1 MPYALVFG
9 RDTNDKAL
17 RQPLSDH
24 DVMPRILIITGEA
37 SGDLHGANLARALKA
52 QDPDVVLAG
61 IGGSEMQAAGVRL
74 VRETGR
80 FDIIGMIGPLM
91 VFAVIRR
98 FLAVRRLFRSEPWDA
113 VVFIDHP
120 GLNLRY
126 AYFAKAAGLRVFYYI
141 APQIWAWRPG
151 RIHWIKQRVD
161 HVLVILPFEKAIYD
175 QAGVRCTFVG
185 HPLLDAVAPQ
195 YDRGGLR
202 KSFALASEGPVIALL
217 PGSRTSEVESLLP
230 ILLEAAEKLAHRD
243 PQTQFLLAQ
252 ASTIQ
257 DNLLESLLRRSSV
270 SVKVVKERAS
280 EVMAVSDLA
289 LVASGTATLQAA
301 VIGTPLILVYRTSA
315 LTFWLAFFLIRVRW
329 IGLVNLVAGRTVVP
343 ELIQADATGQR
354 LYEEALR
361 LLEDRFAYD
370 EMKRS
375 LAKVRAALGEPGAS
389 IRAAEVVLA
398 ACRG

>member
-1 MPYALVFG
+1 
-9 RDTNDKAL
+9 
-17 RQPLSDH
+17 
-24 DVMPRILIITGEA
+24 MPRILIITGEA

-52 QDPDVVLAG
+52 RDPHVVLAG
-61 IGGSEMQAAGVRL
+61 IGGAEMEAAGVRL

-80 FDIIGMIGPLM
+80 LDIIGMVGLFTILS
-91 VFAVIRR
+91 VIRK

-175 QAGVRCTFVG
+175 RANIPCTFVG
-185 HPLLDAVAPQ
+185 HPLLDAVAPR
-195 YDRGGLR
+195 YDRPGLR
-202 KSFALASEGPVIALL
+202 KRFGLAQDGPVIALL
-217 PGSRTSEVESLLP
+217 PGSRMREVESLLP
-230 ILLEAAEKLAHRD
+230 ILLEAAEKLVQRD
-243 PQTQFLLAQ
+243 PHTQFLLAQ
-252 ASTIQ
+252 ASTIHDHVLQ
-257 DNLLESLLRRSSV
+257 SLLRRSSL
-270 SVKVVKERAS
+270 SVKIVKEQAS
-280 EVMAVSDLA
+280 EVMAAADLA

-329 IGLVNLVAGRTVVP
+329 IGLVNLVAERTVVP
-343 ELIQADATGQR
+343 ELIQAEATGQR
-354 LYEEALR
+354 LYEESLR

-370 EMKRS
+370 EMKRG
-375 LAKVRAALGEPGAS
+375 LAKVRAALGQPGAS
-389 IRAAEVVLA
+389 TRAAEVVLT

>member
-1 MPYALVFG
+1 
-9 RDTNDKAL
+9 
-17 RQPLSDH
+17 
-24 DVMPRILIITGEA
+24 MPRILIITGEA

-52 QDPDVVLAG
+52 RDPHVELAG
-61 IGGSEMQAAGVRL
+61 IGGAEMEAAGVRL
-74 VRETGR
+74 VREAGR
-80 FDIIGMIGPLM
+80 FDIIGMVGLFTIL
-91 VFAVIRR
+91 AVIRK
-98 FLAVRRLFRSEPWDA
+98 FVAVRRLFRAEPWDA

-175 QAGVRCTFVG
+175 QANIPCTFVG

-195 YDRGGLR
+195 YDREGLR
-202 KSFALASEGPVIALL
+202 TLFDLASEGPVVALL
-217 PGSRTSEVESLLP
+217 PGSRMREVESLLP
-230 ILLEAAEKLAHRD
+230 ILLEAAEKLALRV
-243 PQTQFLLAQ
+243 PQTQFILAQ

-257 DNLLESLLRRSSV
+257 DNLLASLLQRSSV
-270 SVKVVKERAS
+270 SVKVVKEQAS
-280 EVMAVSDLA
+280 EVMAAADLA

-301 VIGTPLILVYRTSA
+301 VIGTPLILVYRTSS

-329 IGLVNLVAGRTVVP
+329 IGLVNLVAERTVVP
-343 ELIQADATGQR
+343 ELIQAEATGQR
-354 LYEEALR
+354 LYEEAVR

-370 EMKRS
+370 EMKRG
-375 LAKVRAALGEPGAS
+375 LAKVRAALGQPGAS
-389 IRAAEVVLA
+389 GRAAEVVLA
-398 ACRG
+398 ACQG

>member
-1 MPYALVFG
+1 
-9 RDTNDKAL
+9 
-17 RQPLSDH
+17 
-24 DVMPRILIITGEA
+24 MPRILIITGEA

-52 QDPDVVLAG
+52 RDPQVSLAG
-61 IGGSEMQAAGVRL
+61 IGGAAMVAAGVQL
-74 VRETGR
+74 LRETSR
-80 FDIIGMIGPLM
+80 FDIIGMVGPLT
-91 VFAVIRR
+91 VLTVIGR
-98 FLAVRRLFRSEPWDA
+98 FLAVRRLFKSEPWDA

-161 HVLVILPFEKAIYD
+161 HVLVILPFEKAMYD
-175 QAGVRCTFVG
+175 QANIPCTFVG
-185 HPLLDAVAPQ
+185 HPLLDAVASQ
-195 YDRGGLR
+195 YDRAELR
-202 KSFALASEGPVIALL
+202 GRFDLTADGSVIALL

-230 ILLEAAEKLAHRD
+230 VLLEAAEKLARRD
-243 PQTQFLLAQ
+243 PKTQFLLAQ
-252 ASTIQ
+252 ASTVQ
-257 DNLLESLLRRSSV
+257 DNLLQSLLRKSPV
-270 SVKVVKERAS
+270 PVKVVKEEAS

-301 VIGTPLILVYRTSA
+301 VVGTPLILVYRTTS

-343 ELIQADATGQR
+343 ELIQAEATGRR
-354 LYEEALR
+354 LYEEAVR
-361 LLEDRFAYD
+361 LLEDPFAYE

-389 IRAAEVVLA
+389 HRAAEVVLA
-398 ACRG
+398 ACQA